1 MTPVIRDAHHHD
13 LRRFTFPGWLMSED
27 TVQLYQKRIQIHPRS
42 VKGRFRNLKT
52 GALILAYIIYYLL
65 PWVRWDRPNAPDQA
79 VLYDLP
85 GRHFY
90 IFSLTIQVQ
99 DIFWLA
105 GVLVIFAML
114 LFFVTGLAGRVW
126 CGYFCFQTLWTDL
139 YMMIEHRVQGDRPA
153 RLRLDRGPWNREK
166 LLKKGGTY
174 ALWLLV
180 AVWTGFTF
188 TAYWVDAPTLLVELL
203 TGSAPYAAY
212 FTTGFLTLTTFVMA
226 GLARE
231 QVCTYMC
238 PYARFQSAMFDHD
251 TLIISYDSQRGE
263 GTKGRANLGKG
274 LKNREERQ
282 AQGIG
287 DCIDCGY
294 CVQVCPVGIDIRHGL
309 QYQCISCALC
319 IDACDTIMDNLKWP
333 RGLVR
338 YTSENSLQ
346 GRQTTLLKPKTVGYG
361 VILAAAIAI
370 LSWSIWTRV
379 PYNGTV
385 EQIRQPLY
393 TQLADGSIRN
403 TYEIKLNNKLTAP
416 MKVGIH
422 IEGLSGATLDM
433 DGMEQIQLQPQER
446 IKLLARVHV
455 PPAESAQEQRQT
467 VTFII
472 DLLEGATA
480 EPIRRQVPFSLP
492 GPDG

>member
-1 MTPVIRDAHHHD
+1 
-13 LRRFTFPGWLMSED
+13 MSED
-27 TVQLYQKRIQIHPRS
+27 TVQLYQKRIPIYPRS
-42 VKGRFRNLKT
+42 VKGQFRTLKT
-52 GALILAYIIYYLL
+52 GILVLAYLVYYLL
-65 PWVRWDRPNAPDQA
+65 PWLRWDRPNAPDQA

-139 YMMIEHRVQGDRPA
+139 CMMIEHWVQGERPA
-153 RLRLDRGPWNREK
+153 RMRLDRGPWNREK
-166 LLKKGGTY
+166 LVKKGGTY
-174 ALWLLV
+174 TLWVLV

-188 TAYWVDAPTLLVELL
+188 TAYWQDAPTLLRQML
-203 TGSAPYAAY
+203 TGQASYAAY

-231 QVCTYMC
+231 QVCVYMC

-251 TLIISYDSQRGE
+251 TLIISYDQRRGE
-263 GTKGRANLGKG
+263 GTKGRSRLGKG
-274 LKNREERQ
+274 LKTREERH
-282 AQGIG
+282 AQGVG
-287 DCIDCGY
+287 DCIDCGF
-294 CVQVCPVGIDIRHGL
+294 CVQVCPVGIDIRDGL

-319 IDACDTIMDNLKWP
+319 IDACDTIMDNQNWP

-346 GRQTTLLKPKTVGYG
+346 GRPTSLLKPRTVGYG
-361 VILAAAIAI
+361 VILLAAIS
-370 LSWSIWTRV
+370 LLGWSVWNRA
-379 PYNGTV
+379 PYDGSV

-393 TQLADGSIRN
+393 TLLSDGSIRN
-403 TYEIKLNNKLTAP
+403 AYEIKLNNKLTAP
-416 MKVGIH
+416 LTVGIR
-422 IEGLSGATLDM
+422 IEGLPGAVLDM
-433 DGMEQIQLQPQER
+433 GGMDRVELAPQQR
-446 IKLLARVHV
+446 LKLLARVRL
-455 PPAESAQEQRQT
+455 PPDAAPEQPQKVRFVIETLDGAEAAPLQR
-467 VTFII
+467 
-472 DLLEGATA
+472 D
-480 EPIRRQVPFSLP
+480 VPFAQP
-492 GPDG
+492 ATRG

>member
-1 MTPVIRDAHHHD
+1 
-13 LRRFTFPGWLMSED
+13 MSED
-27 TVQLYQKRIQIHPRS
+27 AVQLYQKRIQIYPRS
-42 VKGRFRNLKT
+42 VKGQFRNLKT
-52 GALILAYIIYYLL
+52 GILALAYVVYYLL
-65 PWVRWDRPNAPDQA
+65 PWLRWDRPNAPDQA

-139 YMMIEHRVQGDRPA
+139 YMMIEHWVQGDRPA
-153 RLRLDRGPWNREK
+153 RMRLDRGPWNQEK

-188 TAYWVDAPTLLVELL
+188 TAYWQDAPTLLVAML
-203 TGSAPYAAY
+203 TGQAPYAAY

-231 QVCTYMC
+231 QVCIYMC

-251 TLIISYDSQRGE
+251 TLIISYDAQRGE
-263 GTKGRANLGKG
+263 GEKGRSRLGKG
-274 LKNREERQ
+274 LKTREERQ
-282 AQGIG
+282 AQGVG
-287 DCIDCGY
+287 DCIDCGL

-319 IDACDTIMDNLKWP
+319 IDACDIIMDNQKWP
-333 RGLVR
+333 RGLIR
-338 YTSENSLQ
+338 YTSENSLN
-346 GRQTTLLKPKTVGYG
+346 GRKTHWLKPRTVGYG
-361 VILAAAIAI
+361 VILLTAIS
-370 LSWSIWTRV
+370 LLTWSVWTRA
-379 PYNGTV
+379 PYDGSV

-393 TQLADGSIRN
+393 TLLSDGSIRN
-403 TYEIKLNNKLTAP
+403 AYDIKLNNKLTAP
-416 MKVGIH
+416 LTVGVR
-422 IEGLSGATLDM
+422 IEGLPGAVLDM
-433 DGMEQIQLQPQER
+433 GGMERVQLAPQQR
-446 IKLLARVHV
+446 LKLLARVRA
-455 PPAESAQEQRQT
+455 PAAPAATPDRQQ
-467 VTFII
+467 VRFVIEV
-472 DLLEGATA
+472 LAGAENVA
-480 EPIRRQVPFSLP
+480 PIRQEVPFARP
-492 GPDG
+492 AAGE